1 MLIIG
6 DKVLIKQV
14 TIQCFGSEYIIQ
26 LDIKPIYFKIFSNGF
41 VSWGY
46 ANSVTLEKDEGLW
59 YLYFEFDGSTEEY
72 CAAIEI
78 ETLELH
84 RLTKDDERQYRRE
97 KERFFE
103 GVE

>member
-1 MLIIG
+1 MLTIG

-59 YLYFEFDGSTEEY
+59 YLYFEFDGSTEEC

-84 RLTKDDERQYRRE
+84 KLTKDDERQYRRE

>member
-1 MLIIG
+1 MLTIG

-78 ETLELH
+78 KTLELH